1 MSDKSFT
8 FFELHFHDAFQLG
21 PKSLEG
27 LNGNS
32 EQATSE
38 SESEP
43 ALDTGDGATAETT
56 DTTSSGG
63 CPGCKLV
70 GLGVLAA
77 AAYAVKKLLGGP
89 SGLDALDDIEELDE
103 FEASESGETS
113 EADETHENAEDDAVA
128 IEVTSGDEPTSGSN
142 TGLLVAVAVTLLV
155 LLAVAAKKLLGADV
169 EEIEV
174 PDELAEE

>member
-27 LNGNS
+27 LNGNR

-38 SESEP
+38 SEREP
-43 ALDTGDGATAETT
+43 SLDTGDGATAETT
-56 DTTSSGG
+56 DATSSGG
-63 CPGCKLV
+63 CLGCKLV

-77 AAYAVKKLLGGP
+77 TAYAVKKLLGSP
-89 SGLDALDDIEELDE
+89 SGLDALDDIEEFDE
-103 FEASESGETS
+103 FEGSEQEGAS
-113 EADETHENAEDDAVA
+113 EADETDENGDDAVA

-155 LLAVAAKKLLGADV
+155 LLAVAAKKLRGADV

>member
-8 FFELHFHDAFQLG
+8 FFEFHFHDAFQLG

-27 LNGNS
+27 LNGS
-32 EQATSE
+32 TETEA
-38 SESEP
+38 ESEP
-43 ALDTGDGATAETT
+43 APDADDEAAQA
-56 DTTSSGG
+56 DDSSGG
-63 CPGCKLV
+63 CLGCKLV

-77 AAYAVKKLLGGP
+77 AAYAVRKLLGGQ

-103 FEASESGETS
+103 FGGGSTDT
-113 EADETHENAEDDAVA
+113 DETEDDGSVD
-128 IEVTSGDEPTSGSN
+128 IEVTSGEEPSSRSN
-142 TGLLVAVAVTLLV
+142 TGLLVAAAVTLLV

-169 EEIEV
+169 EELEV